1 MKLTGEFEMR
11 DIRGKRIFGY
21 EAACD
26 LNIEGS
32 DIPPFRI
39 LMTALWN

>member
-11 DIRGKRIFGY
+11 DIRGKRIVGY

-26 LNIEGS
+26 LNIGGS
-32 DIPPFRI
+32 YIPLSRM
-39 LMTALWN
+39 LMMDL